1 MGETLAETRVEIAA
15 RRADNERTASELD
28 ARVRH
33 ALDVKARFRENP
45 LIFIGLGA
53 GAVFLLAGGPAFV
66 FGVLRRRAN
75 PSAAEQAYDALP
87 APMQAWVDTLISGTG
102 PKAQKA
108 RDGLVEE
115 LARWRRDPIKDK
127 KARKELARA
136 MVDGPPGPS
145 RTAWKAAETAAGLIA
160 AALARRAI
168 QALITG
174 EKPFNPPKIV
184 APTPAASSQTDAG
197 KPADA
202 KAGTGEARTSRGSI
216 RRPATPACPHRTHR
230 LGSSAAL
237 PRRSGSVAE
246 PLQLAPTHHAE
257 PRADERMDVGPP
269 SVDAPLVEAA

>member
-15 RRADNERTASELD
+15 RRADNESTAAELD

-53 GAVFLLAGGPAFV
+53 GAVFLLAGGPALV
-66 FGVLRRRAN
+66 FRFAKRRVN

-87 APMQAWVDTLISGTG
+87 APMQGWVDQLVSGSG
-102 PKAQKA
+102 PKALKA
-108 RDGLVEE
+108 RDALVEE

-168 QALITG
+168 EALVTG
-174 EKPFNPPKIV
+174 EGPFSPAKV
-184 APTPAASSQTDAG
+184 AAPTSAVSTAQSDPPEKPAKTPTGTAVKSTTTAAADPAAGYSSLS
-197 KPADA
+197 
-202 KAGTGEARTSRGSI
+202 SRN
-216 RRPATPACPHRTHR
+216 P
-230 LGSSAAL
+230 
-237 PRRSGSVAE
+237 
-246 PLQLAPTHHAE
+246 
-257 PRADERMDVGPP
+257 
-269 SVDAPLVEAA
+269 

>member
-15 RRADNERTASELD
+15 RRADNESTAAELD

-53 GAVFLLAGGPAFV
+53 GAVFLLAGGPALV
-66 FGVLRRRAN
+66 FRFARRKVN

-87 APMQAWVDTLISGTG
+87 SPMQAWVDTLVTGTG

-108 RDGLVEE
+108 RDALVEE
-115 LARWRRDPIKDK
+115 LGRWRREPIRDK

-168 QALITG
+168 EALITG
-174 EKPFNPPKIV
+174 EKPFKPATIV
-184 APTPAASSQTDAG
+184 VPTAADATAGPTVPG
-197 KPADA
+197 KPSDA
-202 KAGTGEARTSRGSI
+202 KAKAVKGAD
-216 RRPATPACPHRTHR
+216 PAA
-230 LGSSAAL
+230 GYSSL
-237 PRRSGSVAE
+237 STQHP
-246 PLQLAPTHHAE
+246 
-257 PRADERMDVGPP
+257 
-269 SVDAPLVEAA
+269 

>member
-1 MGETLAETRVEIAA
+1 VGETLAETRVEIAA

-53 GAVFLLAGGPAFV
+53 GAVFLLVGGPARV
-66 FGVLRRRAN
+66 FRFARRRAN

-87 APMQAWVDTLISGTG
+87 APMQAWVDTLVSGTG

-108 RDGLVEE
+108 RDALIEE
-115 LARWRRDPIKDK
+115 LARWRHDPIKDK

-184 APTPAASSQTDAG
+184 SPTPGASVQTAAG

-202 KAGTGEARTSRGSI
+202 KAGTGEARMVKGVD
-216 RRPATPACPHRTHR
+216 PAA
-230 LGSSAAL
+230 GYSSM
-237 PRRSGSVAE
+237 S
-246 PLQLAPTHHAE
+246 APQ
-257 PRADERMDVGPP
+257 
-269 SVDAPLVEAA
+269 S

>member
-15 RRADNERTASELD
+15 RRADNERTAAELD

-53 GAVFLLAGGPAFV
+53 GAVFLLAGGPALV

-87 APMQAWVDTLISGTG
+87 APMQAWVDTLVKGAG
-102 PKAQKA
+102 PKSQQA
-108 RDGLVEE
+108 RDALVEE
-115 LARWRRDPIKDK
+115 LARWRHDPIKDK

-168 QALITG
+168 AGPHHRREAIQPTQDRRAHVGRSRRDRRGQIDRRQDRHGGRPDGQGGRSGGRLLEHVRTAL
-174 EKPFNPPKIV
+174 
-184 APTPAASSQTDAG
+184 
-197 KPADA
+197 
-202 KAGTGEARTSRGSI
+202 
-216 RRPATPACPHRTHR
+216 
-230 LGSSAAL
+230 LGSAAARL
-237 PRRSGSVAE
+237 QRRHPPAQGRVAE
-246 PLQLAPTHHAE
+246 RQTRRL
-257 PRADERMDVGPP
+257 
-269 SVDAPLVEAA
+269 